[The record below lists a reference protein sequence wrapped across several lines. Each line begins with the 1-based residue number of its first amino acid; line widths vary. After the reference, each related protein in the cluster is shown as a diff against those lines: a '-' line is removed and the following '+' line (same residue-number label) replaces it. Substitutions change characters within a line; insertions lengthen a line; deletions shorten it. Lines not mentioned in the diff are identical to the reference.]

1 VNTQHCSMTDS
12 TRTVANNVRLR
23 CRKAIDQH
31 SVPGLRTRNS
41 VQQRPHFL
49 TRLTSSN
56 CVRASLNNAPNSF
69 CAEFGTMRPSD
80 QVNVYE
86 VNDQH

>member
-1 VNTQHCSMTDS
+1 MNTQRCSMTDS

-41 VQQRPHFL
+41 VQQRSTATTAL
-49 TRLTSSN
+49 SN
-56 CVRASLNNAPNSF
+56 TFDFIQLRPGEPRPAAHASTVERFQSF
-69 CAEFGTMRPSD
+69 VAS
-80 QVNVYE
+80 
-86 VNDQH
+86 